1 MDDENE
7 PAPLPHPSFGLFF
20 DPGPVEEP
28 VRSDHETEVSVGKT
42 HGDPSALL
50 KRGVGHLD
58 GAPSSAHHSKVKLCI
73 FRGCHRS
80 KSEMYYLRLLKD

>member
-1 MDDENE
+1 MDDVNE
-7 PAPLPHPSFGLFF
+7 PPSLKSQSFGHSS

-58 GAPSSAHHSKVKLCI
+58 GPPSSAHHTET
-73 FRGCHRS
+73 
-80 KSEMYYLRLLKD
+80 SEHSPP